1 MPFPLSIYV
10 INIALLMITP
20 KIIEDGVV
28 NNMPTKRF
36 LCMLPPHCLSNEHIV
51 LACVAPL
58 QILAK
63 GGM

>member
-1 MPFPLSIYV
+1 L
-10 INIALLMITP
+10 ITP

-28 NNMPTKRF
+28 NNLPTKRF
-36 LCMLPPHCLSNEHIV
+36 LCMLPPLCLSNEHIV

-58 QILAK
+58 QIPAK